1 MAAWRRLP
9 REPCNKHRD
18 FRDFS
23 SVQLSTTICPREM
36 ASESMRIYSDYT
48 IIFSFFA
55 GYEWFFFKYPH
66 DRWKTINFWAV
77 THPSPK
83 GNGIGTSS
91 WRKSSQKNGR
101 DQKRSLSSA
110 HHMRNQHCYYLDR
123 PWDLRFLVSTWCL
136 FNNKSLFCIIHLR
149 SFFN

>member
-48 IIFSFFA
+48 IRFSFFA
-55 GYEWFFFKYPH
+55 GYEWFFLNILMIVGKLSTFERLP
-66 DRWKTINFWAV
+66 
-77 THPSPK
+77 THPQKGMEYEPVRGENHPK
-83 GNGIGTSS
+83 
-91 WRKSSQKNGR
+91 KNGR